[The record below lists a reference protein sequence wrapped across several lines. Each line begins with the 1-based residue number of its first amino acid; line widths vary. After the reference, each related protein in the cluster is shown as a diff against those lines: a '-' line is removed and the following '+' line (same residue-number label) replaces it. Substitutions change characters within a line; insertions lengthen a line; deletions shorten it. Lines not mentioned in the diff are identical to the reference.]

1 MRRPLRSE
9 LLLAAL
15 CALPIVPL
23 AAQSADEIIAKYYE
37 AAGGLDKFKAV
48 NAMRITGRMTLGQ
61 GMEATFTRVSKRPKF
76 QRLDF
81 TLQGVTG
88 TQGYDGQTAWM
99 FMPFM
104 GQTAP
109 ELMPADLAKNMDEE
123 ADFDGPLVGY
133 KDRGIQV
140 ELVGQEA
147 VEGANAYKLK
157 VTLKSGDVTYYF
169 IDAEAWLPIRTQSK
183 RTMQGRDFDIVT
195 SLGDYKA
202 EGGLLMPH
210 SIQVSGQGPGTQGF
224 VIEKVELNPTL
235 NDEDFKMPSKP
246 GGDW

>member
-1 MRRPLRSE
+1 MRPAVTRR

-23 AAQSADEIIAKYYE
+23 SAQSVDEIIAKYYQ

-48 NAMRITGRMTLGQ
+48 NAMRITGHMTLGQ
-61 GMEATFTRVSKRPKF
+61 GMEAAFTRLSKRPNL

-81 TLQGVTG
+81 TLQGMTG
-88 TQGYDGQTAWM
+88 TQAYDGQTAWM

-109 ELMPADLAKNMDEE
+109 EVMPADLAKNMDEE

-133 KDRGIQV
+133 KERGIQV
-140 ELVGQEA
+140 ELVGPEQ
-147 VEGANAYKLK
+147 VEGASAFKLK

-169 IDAEAWLPIRTQSK
+169 IDAQESLPIRTESK
-183 RTMQGRDFDIVT
+183 RTMQGREFNIVT
-195 SLGDYKA
+195 SLGDYKP

-210 SIQVSGQGPGTQGF
+210 SIQVTGQGPGIQGF
-224 VIEKVELNPTL
+224 VIDKVELNPTL
-235 NDEDFKMPSKP
+235 KDDDFKMPPKP

>member
-1 MRRPLRSE
+1 MRRTVTPQ

-15 CALPIVPL
+15 CALPIAPL
-23 AAQSADEIIAKYYE
+23 AAQTVDEVINKYYD

-61 GMEATFTRVSKRPKF
+61 GMEAPFTRISKRPNL

-88 TQGYDGQTAWM
+88 TQAYDGKTAWM
-99 FMPFM
+99 FIPFM

-109 ELMPADLAKNMDEE
+109 EPMPEDLAKNMDEE

-140 ELVGQEA
+140 ELAGQEQ
-147 VEGANAYKLK
+147 VEGTNTYKLK

-169 IDAEAWLPIRTQSK
+169 VDAEYWLPIRTESK
-183 RTMQGRDFDIVT
+183 RALQGREFNIVT
-195 SLGDYKA
+195 TLGDYKP
-202 EGGLLMPH
+202 EGGLMVPH
-210 SIQVSGQGPGTQGF
+210 SIKVTGQGPGEQGF
-224 VIEKVELNPTL
+224 VIEKVEINPTL
-235 NDEDFKMPSKP
+235 NDEDFQMPSKP
-246 GGDW
+246 GGDR

>member
-1 MRRPLRSE
+1 MHRAVTRR

-15 CALPIVPL
+15 CALPVAPL
-23 AAQSADEIIAKYYE
+23 WAQSADEIVAKYYQ

-48 NAMRITGRMTLGQ
+48 NAMRISGHMTLGQ
-61 GMEATFTRVSKRPKF
+61 GMEAPFTRISKRPNM

-81 TLQGVTG
+81 TLQGMTA
-88 TQGYDGQTAWM
+88 TQAYDGKTAWM
-99 FMPFM
+99 FVPFM

-109 ELMPADLAKNMDEE
+109 ELMPPDMAKNMDEE

-140 ELVGQEA
+140 ELVGQEQ
-147 VEGANAYKLK
+147 VEGANTYKLK
-157 VTLKSGDVTYYF
+157 VTMKSGDVTYYF
-169 IDAEAWLPIRTQSK
+169 VDAEGWLPIRTESK
-183 RTMQGRDFDIVT
+183 RTVQGREFDIVT

-210 SIQVSGQGPGTQGF
+210 SIQVSGQGPGVQGF
-224 VIEKVELNPTL
+224 VIEKVELNPTVK
-235 NDEDFKMPSKP
+235 DEDFKMPPKP
-246 GGDW
+246 GGDR

>member
-1 MRRPLRSE
+1 MRRVLRSE

-23 AAQSADEIIAKYYE
+23 AAQSADEIIAKYYD

-61 GMEATFTRVSKRPKF
+61 GMEATFTRISKRPNF

-81 TLQGVTG
+81 TLQGMTA
-88 TQGYDGQTAWM
+88 TQAYDGSTAWM
-99 FMPFM
+99 FVPFM

-109 ELMPADLAKNMDEE
+109 ELMPEDLAKNMGEE

-133 KDRGIQV
+133 KDRGILV

-157 VTLKSGDVTYYF
+157 ITLKSGDVTYYF
-169 IDAEAWLPIRTQSK
+169 VDAEGWLPIRTESK
-183 RTMQGRDFDIVT
+183 RTIQGREFDIVT
-195 SLGDYKA
+195 SMGDYKP

-210 SIQVSGQGPGTQGF
+210 SIQVSGQGPGVQGF
-224 VIEKVELNPTL
+224 VIEKVELNPEL
-235 NDEDFKMPSKP
+235 KDEAFKMPPKP